1 VVTRFIQLRRCL
13 AAVIC
18 GLAAL
23 CMAGGAT
30 AQGRLDAQYV
40 VTLAGVPI
48 GQGSWVI
55 DIRSDQ
61 YVAAANGKTAGVLR
75 IFSNGDGATTARGH
89 VSNGRLIP
97 SSYASR
103 ITTDRKSEDL
113 RITLAGGNVK
123 EFSIEPPSPPNPD
136 RIPVIEAHRHGVTD
150 PMSAAL
156 AHVAG
161 TADPVSPEA
170 CNRTVAIFDGRL
182 RYDLKLAYKRME
194 VVRSEGGY
202 QGPAVAC
209 AVYFVPIAGYVP
221 ERPAIKYLVAQ
232 RDMEVLLAP
241 VAGTRIV
248 VPYRLSVPTPLGL
261 GLMQATR
268 FVTAAQPRESAF
280 NAKTH

>member
-1 VVTRFIQLRRCL
+1 MVARFIQLRRL
-13 AAVIC
+13 ATVMC
-18 GLAAL
+18 GLAAVL
-23 CMAGGAT
+23 VGGGAT

-48 GQGSWVI
+48 GQGAWII
-55 DIRSDQ
+55 DFRADQ
-61 YVAAANGKTAGVLR
+61 YIATANGKTTGLLR
-75 IFSNGDGATTARGH
+75 IFANGEGATTARGH
-89 VSNGRLIP
+89 VNNGRPIP
-97 SSYASR
+97 SSYTSR
-103 ITTDRKSEDL
+103 ITTDRKSEEL
-113 RITLAGGNVK
+113 RITLAGGSVK
-123 EFSIEPPSPPNPD
+123 EFSINPPSPPNPD
-136 RIPVIEAHRHGVTD
+136 RIPVTEAHRHGVAD
-150 PMSAAL
+150 PMSATL
-156 AHVAG
+156 THVAG

-170 CNRTVAIFDGRL
+170 CNRTVSIFDGRL
-182 RYDLKLAYKRME
+182 RYDLKLAFKRME

-221 ERPAIKYLVAQ
+221 ERAAVKYLVAQ
-232 RDMEVLLAP
+232 RDMEVWLAP

-261 GLMQATR
+261 GLLQATR